1 VKRVAVILAVTT
13 LVWTW
18 LFLVVSPTLAV
29 GLLIAVGGAT
39 IWFKLRSL

>member
-1 VKRVAVILAVTT
+1 VKRVAVIVAVAT

-39 IWFKLRSL
+39 VWLRVRRL